1 MASFNKVILAGNLT
15 RDVELRFTPKGTP
28 IAQFSLAVNRAW
40 KDDAGNKKEE
50 VSFIDCKCFGKQA
63 ETISEWFKKGRP
75 ILIEGR
81 LNQETWDDKETK
93 EKRSKLVVIV
103 EGFSFIGENKKS
115 AEGKPAPTPA
125 KGEAADEGDDVPY

>member
-50 VSFIDCKCFGKQA
+50 VSFIDCKSLGKQA

-103 EGFSFIGENKKS
+103 EGFSFIGENKKA
-115 AEGKPAPTPA
+115 AEGKNT
-125 KGEAADEGDDVPY
+125 D